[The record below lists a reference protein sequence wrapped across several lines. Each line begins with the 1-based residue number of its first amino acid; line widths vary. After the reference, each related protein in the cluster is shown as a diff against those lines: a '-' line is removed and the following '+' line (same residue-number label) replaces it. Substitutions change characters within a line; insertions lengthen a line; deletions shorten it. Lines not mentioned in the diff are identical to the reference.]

1 MHTIL
6 EPVSVTME
14 IKRVLGSNTTGLV
27 GGVLLKIVFGE
38 GFSEEVA
45 FKPNLRNEKEPATRR
60 S

>member
-1 MHTIL
+1 
-6 EPVSVTME
+6 ME